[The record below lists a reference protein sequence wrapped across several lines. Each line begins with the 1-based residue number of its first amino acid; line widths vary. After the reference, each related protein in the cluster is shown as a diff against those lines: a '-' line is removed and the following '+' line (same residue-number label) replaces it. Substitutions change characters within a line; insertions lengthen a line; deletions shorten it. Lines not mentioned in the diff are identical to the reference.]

1 MEGLQGITQYTVY
14 KIKRQGDVAFVL
26 TKTGD
31 VSMLCLPFE
40 FICFQQLT
48 LTGGLLFAG
57 RSAARPVSREV
68 VVCFHWPRV
77 SASARPSVK
86 RSVRPAVLRVVSRCP
101 LRAFSARCPGA
112 PHRRAAEFS
121 ARGSGP
127 FASAPPPAFLWFRPF
142 CAPRALMRPAPL
154 RSNRASRRV
163 SGSSLRDGP

>member
-1 MEGLQGITQYTVY
+1 MEELQGITQYTVY

-48 LTGGLLFAG
+48 LTGGLLLVVAPAAVFGAG

-86 RSVRPAVLRVVSRCP
+86 RSVRPAVLRVVP
-101 LRAFSARCPGA
+101 
-112 PHRRAAEFS
+112 
-121 ARGSGP
+121 
-127 FASAPPPAFLWFRPF
+127 W
-142 CAPRALMRPAPL
+142 
-154 RSNRASRRV
+154 
-163 SGSSLRDGP
+163 